1 MGEFLAEEEGLEPP
15 SLTAAVFKTADLPIS
30 LFLQGNTRIEK
41 IELFCQA
48 MLEKHRRLF
57 KFYNMKE
64 PNEKQALESQKI
76 LDLLFSYM
84 PKIAAERK
92 MDNLLVLMADLGRSI
107 VSADRCSLWLVD
119 EDRGE
124 LWTKVAH
131 GVSELRLPIDAGFV
145 GYSVKTAEP
154 LLIKDA
160 YQDPRFDRRSDEKT
174 HYRTTSVMTV
184 PLMDS
189 AGNVMGVFQAINKQG
204 QDELGEAAVFSVQD
218 LERLRLTA
226 VYSAKTVES
235 AMLNM
240 ELEATQREIIHIL
253 GEVSEYRSE
262 ETGDHI
268 QRVAEISYMLAKFL
282 GLPEDESERIRLAAP
297 MHDLG
302 KVGIPDAILNKP
314 GRFTDD
320 EYTIMKTHSE
330 IGYNML
336 HNSKRKLLR
345 FAAEI
350 ARSHH
355 ERWDG
360 RGYPK
365 GIAGEDIP
373 LAGRICSVADVLDAL
388 SSPRCYKQPWPED
401 KVKEEFQKQRG
412 GQFQPELVDV
422 LMEHWDEIYL
432 LYRHDLD

>member
-1 MGEFLAEEEGLEPP
+1 MAEL
-15 SLTAAVFKTADLPIS
+15 D
-30 LFLQGNTRIEK
+30 
-41 IELFCQA
+41 
-48 MLEKHRRLF
+48 
-57 KFYNMKE
+57 
-64 PNEKQALESQKI
+64 EKQVVESQRI
-76 LDLLFSYM
+76 LELLFAYM

-92 MDNLLVLMADLGRSI
+92 MDGLLILMADLGRSI
-107 VSADRCSLWLVD
+107 VAADRCSLWLVD
-119 EDRGE
+119 NDRGE

-131 GVSELRLPIDAGFV
+131 GVSELRIPHDAGFV
-145 GYSVKTAEP
+145 GYSVRTGEP

-184 PLMDS
+184 PLMNS

-204 QDELGEAAVFSVQD
+204 TNEQGEAAVFSIQD
-218 LERLRLTA
+218 LERLSLTA

-253 GEVSEYRSE
+253 GEVSEYRSQ

-268 QRVAEISYMLAKFL
+268 QRVAEISYMLAKFM
-282 GLPEDESERIRLAAP
+282 GLPENEVERIRLAAP

-320 EYTIMKTHSE
+320 EYTVMKTHSE

-345 FAAEI
+345 FAADI

-365 GIAGEDIP
+365 GLAGEEIP
-373 LAGRICSVADVLDAL
+373 LAGRICAVADVLDAL
-388 SSPRCYKQPWPED
+388 SSPRCYKQPWPEE

-412 GQFQPELVDV
+412 AQFQPELVDV
-422 LMEHWDEIYL
+422 LMAHWDEIYS
-432 LYRHDLD
+432 LYRRNSD

>member
-1 MGEFLAEEEGLEPP
+1 MAEL
-15 SLTAAVFKTADLPIS
+15 D
-30 LFLQGNTRIEK
+30 
-41 IELFCQA
+41 
-48 MLEKHRRLF
+48 
-57 KFYNMKE
+57 
-64 PNEKQALESQKI
+64 EKQVVESQRI
-76 LDLLFSYM
+76 LELLFAYM

-92 MDNLLVLMADLGRSI
+92 MDGLLILMADLGRSI
-107 VSADRCSLWLVD
+107 VAADRCSLWLVD
-119 EDRGE
+119 NDRGE

-131 GVSELRLPIDAGFV
+131 GVSELRIPHDAGFV
-145 GYSVKTAEP
+145 GYSVRTGEP

-184 PLMDS
+184 PLMNS

-204 QDELGEAAVFSVQD
+204 TNEQGEAAVFSIQD
-218 LERLRLTA
+218 LERLSLTA

-253 GEVSEYRSE
+253 GEVSEYRSQ

-282 GLPEDESERIRLAAP
+282 GLPENEVERIRLAAP

-320 EYTIMKTHSE
+320 EYTVMKTHSE

-365 GIAGEDIP
+365 GIAGEEIP

-388 SSPRCYKQPWPED
+388 SSPRCYKQPWPEE
-401 KVKEEFQKQRG
+401 KVKEEFLKQRG
-412 GQFQPELVDV
+412 AQFQPELVDV
-422 LMEHWDEIYL
+422 LIEHWDEIYS
-432 LYRHDLD
+432 LYRRDSV

>member
-1 MGEFLAEEEGLEPP
+1 M
-15 SLTAAVFKTADLPIS
+15 T
-30 LFLQGNTRIEK
+30 
-41 IELFCQA
+41 ELD
-48 MLEKHRRLF
+48 
-57 KFYNMKE
+57 
-64 PNEKQALESQKI
+64 EKQVVESQRI
-76 LDLLFSYM
+76 LELLFAYM

-92 MDNLLVLMADLGRSI
+92 MDGLLILMADLGRSI
-107 VSADRCSLWLVD
+107 VAADRCSLWLVD
-119 EDRGE
+119 KDRGE

-131 GVSELRLPIDAGFV
+131 GVSELRIPRDAGFV
-145 GYSVKTAEP
+145 GYSVKTGEP

-184 PLMDS
+184 PLMNS

-204 QDELGEAAVFSVQD
+204 QNEQGEAAVFSIQD
-218 LERLRLTA
+218 LERLSLTA

-253 GEVSEYRSE
+253 GEVSEYRSQ

-282 GLPEDESERIRLAAP
+282 GLPEDEVERIRLAAP

-320 EYTIMKTHSE
+320 EYAIMKTHSE

-388 SSPRCYKQPWPED
+388 SSPRCYKQPWPEE
-401 KVKEEFQKQRG
+401 KVKEEFIKQRG
-412 GQFQPELVDV
+412 AQFQPELVDV
-422 LMEHWDEIYL
+422 LVEHWDEIYS
-432 LYRHDLD
+432 LYRRNSD

>member
-1 MGEFLAEEEGLEPP
+1 M
-15 SLTAAVFKTADLPIS
+15 TD
-30 LFLQGNTRIEK
+30 
-41 IELFCQA
+41 
-48 MLEKHRRLF
+48 MD
-57 KFYNMKE
+57 
-64 PNEKQALESQKI
+64 EKQAVESQRI
-76 LDLLFSYM
+76 LELLFTYM

-92 MDNLLVLMADLGRSI
+92 MDSLLVLMADLGRSI
-107 VSADRCSLWLVD
+107 VAADRCSLWLVD
-119 EDRGE
+119 EDSGE

-131 GVSELRLPIDAGFV
+131 GVSELRIPYNAGFV
-145 GYSVKTAEP
+145 GYSVRTGEP

-174 HYRTTSVMTV
+174 HYRTTSVLTV
-184 PLMDS
+184 PLMNS
-189 AGNVMGVFQAINKQG
+189 AGRVMGVYQAINKQG
-204 QDELGEAAVFSVQD
+204 ENELGESGVFSIQD
-218 LERLRLTA
+218 LERLSLTA

-253 GEVSEYRSE
+253 GEVSEYRSQ

-268 QRVAEISYMLAKFL
+268 QRVAEISYMLAQFL
-282 GLPEDESERIRLAAP
+282 GLPENEVERIRLAAP

-320 EYTIMKTHSE
+320 EYAIMKTHSE

-345 FAAEI
+345 FAADI

-365 GIAGEDIP
+365 GLDGEEIP
-373 LAGRICSVADVLDAL
+373 LAGRICAVADVLDAL
-388 SSPRCYKQPWPED
+388 SSPRCYKQPWPEE

-412 GQFQPELVDV
+412 AQFQPELVDV
-422 LMEHWDEIYL
+422 LMAHWDEIYS
-432 LYRHDLD
+432 LYRRNSD

>member
-1 MGEFLAEEEGLEPP
+1 M
-15 SLTAAVFKTADLPIS
+15 TDLDD
-30 LFLQGNTRIEK
+30 
-41 IELFCQA
+41 
-48 MLEKHRRLF
+48 
-57 KFYNMKE
+57 
-64 PNEKQALESQKI
+64 KQVVESQRI
-76 LDLLFSYM
+76 LELLFAYM

-92 MDNLLVLMADLGRSI
+92 MDGLLILMADLGRSI
-107 VSADRCSLWLVD
+107 VVADRCSLWLVD
-119 EDRGE
+119 NDRGE

-131 GVSELRLPIDAGFV
+131 GVSELRIPHDAGFV
-145 GYSVKTAEP
+145 GYSVRTGEP

-184 PLMDS
+184 PLMNS
-189 AGNVMGVFQAINKQG
+189 AGNVMGVFQAINKRGTNEQ
-204 QDELGEAAVFSVQD
+204 GEAAVFSIQD
-218 LERLRLTA
+218 LERLSLTA

-268 QRVAEISYMLAKFL
+268 QRVAEISSMLAKFL
-282 GLPEDESERIRLAAP
+282 GLPENEVERIRLAAP

-336 HNSKRKLLR
+336 HNSKRQLLR

-365 GIAGEDIP
+365 GISGEEIP

-388 SSPRCYKQPWPED
+388 SSPRCYKQPWPEE
-401 KVKEEFQKQRG
+401 KVKEEFLKQRG
-412 GQFQPELVDV
+412 AQFQPELVDV
-422 LMEHWDEIYL
+422 LMEHWDEIYC
-432 LYRHDLD
+432 LYRRNFD

>member
-1 MGEFLAEEEGLEPP
+1 MAEL
-15 SLTAAVFKTADLPIS
+15 D
-30 LFLQGNTRIEK
+30 
-41 IELFCQA
+41 
-48 MLEKHRRLF
+48 
-57 KFYNMKE
+57 
-64 PNEKQALESQKI
+64 EKQVVESQRI
-76 LDLLFSYM
+76 LELLFAYM

-92 MDNLLVLMADLGRSI
+92 MDGLLILMADLGRSI
-107 VSADRCSLWLVD
+107 VAADRCSLWLVD
-119 EDRGE
+119 NDRGE

-131 GVSELRLPIDAGFV
+131 GVSELRIPHDAGFV
-145 GYSVKTAEP
+145 GYSVRTGEP

-184 PLMDS
+184 PLMNS

-204 QDELGEAAVFSVQD
+204 TNEQGEAAVFSIQD
-218 LERLRLTA
+218 LERLSLTA

-253 GEVSEYRSE
+253 GEVSEYRSQ

-268 QRVAEISYMLAKFL
+268 QRVAEISYMLAKFM
-282 GLPEDESERIRLAAP
+282 GLPENEVERIRLAAP

-320 EYTIMKTHSE
+320 EYTVMKTHSE

-365 GIAGEDIP
+365 GIAGEEIP

-388 SSPRCYKQPWPED
+388 SSPRCYEQPWPEE
-401 KVKEEFQKQRG
+401 KVKEEFLKQRG
-412 GQFQPELVDV
+412 AQFQPELVDV
-422 LMEHWDEIYL
+422 LIEHWDEIYS
-432 LYRHDLD
+432 LYRRDSV

>member
-1 MGEFLAEEEGLEPP
+1 MTELE
-15 SLTAAVFKTADLPIS
+15 D
-30 LFLQGNTRIEK
+30 
-41 IELFCQA
+41 
-48 MLEKHRRLF
+48 
-57 KFYNMKE
+57 
-64 PNEKQALESQKI
+64 KQVVESQRI
-76 LDLLFSYM
+76 LELLFSYM

-119 EDRGE
+119 EDNGE

-131 GVSELRLPIDAGFV
+131 GVSELRIPLNAGFV
-145 GYSVKTAEP
+145 GYSVRTGEP

-184 PLMDS
+184 PLMNS
-189 AGNVMGVFQAINKQG
+189 MGHVMGVFQAINRQG
-204 QDELGEAAVFSVQD
+204 VNEKGEQDVFSIQD
-218 LERLRLTA
+218 LERLSLTA

-235 AMLNM
+235 AMLNA

-253 GEVSEYRSE
+253 GDASESRSQ

-268 QRVAEISYMLAKFL
+268 QRVAEISYTLAKL
-282 GLPEDESERIRLAAP
+282 IGLPEEDVDNIRLAAP

-314 GRFTDD
+314 GRFTDE
-320 EYTIMKTHSE
+320 EYAIMKSHSE
-330 IGYNML
+330 KGYNML
-336 HNSKRKLLR
+336 CNSKRKLLR

-360 RGYPK
+360 RGYPR
-365 GIAGEDIP
+365 GIAGEEIP
-373 LAGRICSVADVLDAL
+373 LAGRICAIADVLDAL
-388 SSPRCYKQPWPED
+388 SSPRCYKQPWPEE
-401 KVKEEFQKQRG
+401 KVKEEFIKQRG
-412 GQFQPELVDV
+412 AQFQPELVDV
-422 LMEHWDEIYL
+422 LIEHWDEIYGV
-432 LYRHDLD
+432 YRREAARSFQ

>member
-1 MGEFLAEEEGLEPP
+1 MTGL
-15 SLTAAVFKTADLPIS
+15 D
-30 LFLQGNTRIEK
+30 EK
-41 IELFCQA
+41 EVV
-48 MLEKHRRLF
+48 
-57 KFYNMKE
+57 
-64 PNEKQALESQKI
+64 ESQRI
-76 LDLLFSYM
+76 LELLFAYM

-92 MDNLLVLMADLGRSI
+92 MDSLLVLMADLGRSI
-107 VSADRCSLWLVD
+107 VMADRCSLWLVD
-119 EDRGE
+119 EDSGE

-131 GVSELRLPIDAGFV
+131 GVSELRIPYNAGFV
-145 GYSVKTAEP
+145 GYTVRTGEP

-174 HYRTTSVMTV
+174 HYRTTSVLTV
-184 PLMDS
+184 PLMNS
-189 AGNVMGVFQAINKQG
+189 AGGVMGVYQAINKQG
-204 QDELGEAAVFSVQD
+204 ENELGEAGVFSIQD
-218 LERLRLTA
+218 LERLSLTA

-253 GEVSEYRSE
+253 GEVSEYRSQ

-268 QRVAEISYMLAKFL
+268 QRVAEISCMLAKFL
-282 GLPEDESERIRLAAP
+282 ELPETEVERIRLATP

-365 GIAGEDIP
+365 GLAGEEIP
-373 LAGRICSVADVLDAL
+373 LAGRICSIADVLDAL
-388 SSPRCYKQPWPED
+388 SSPRCYKQPWPEE
-401 KVKEEFQKQRG
+401 KVKDEFLKQRG

-422 LMEHWDEIYL
+422 LMEHWDEIYSH
-432 LYRHDLD
+432 YRR

>member
-1 MGEFLAEEEGLEPP
+1 MTGL
-15 SLTAAVFKTADLPIS
+15 D
-30 LFLQGNTRIEK
+30 EK
-41 IELFCQA
+41 EVV
-48 MLEKHRRLF
+48 
-57 KFYNMKE
+57 
-64 PNEKQALESQKI
+64 ESQRI
-76 LDLLFSYM
+76 LELLFAYM

-92 MDNLLVLMADLGRSI
+92 MDSLLVLMADLGRSI
-107 VSADRCSLWLVD
+107 VMADRCSLWLVD
-119 EDRGE
+119 EDSGE

-131 GVSELRLPIDAGFV
+131 GVSELRIPYNAGFV
-145 GYSVKTAEP
+145 GYSVRTGEP

-174 HYRTTSVMTV
+174 HYRTTSVLTV
-184 PLMDS
+184 PLMNS
-189 AGNVMGVFQAINKQG
+189 AGGVMGVYQAINKQG
-204 QDELGEAAVFSVQD
+204 ENELGETGVFSIQD
-218 LERLRLTA
+218 LERLSLTA

-253 GEVSEYRSE
+253 GEVSEYRSQ

-268 QRVAEISYMLAKFL
+268 QRVAEISCMLAKFL
-282 GLPEDESERIRLAAP
+282 KLPENEVERIRLATP

-365 GIAGEDIP
+365 GLAGEEIP
-373 LAGRICSVADVLDAL
+373 LAGRICSIADVLDAL
-388 SSPRCYKQPWPED
+388 SSPRCYKQPWPEE
-401 KVKEEFQKQRG
+401 KVKDEFLKQRG

-422 LMEHWDEIYL
+422 LMEHWDEIYSH
-432 LYRHDLD
+432 YRR

>member
-131 GVSELRLPIDAGFV
+131 GVSELRIPIDAGFV

-422 LMEHWDEIYL
+422 LMEHWDEIYR
-432 LYRHDLD
+432 LYRHDPD

>member
-1 MGEFLAEEEGLEPP
+1 MTGL
-15 SLTAAVFKTADLPIS
+15 D
-30 LFLQGNTRIEK
+30 EK
-41 IELFCQA
+41 EVV
-48 MLEKHRRLF
+48 
-57 KFYNMKE
+57 
-64 PNEKQALESQKI
+64 ESQRI
-76 LDLLFSYM
+76 LELLFAYM

-92 MDNLLVLMADLGRSI
+92 MDSLLVLMADLGRSI
-107 VSADRCSLWLVD
+107 VMADRCSLWLVD
-119 EDRGE
+119 EDSGE

-131 GVSELRLPIDAGFV
+131 GVSELRIPYNAGFV
-145 GYSVKTAEP
+145 GYSVRTGEP

-174 HYRTTSVMTV
+174 HYRTTSVLTV

-189 AGNVMGVFQAINKQG
+189 AGGVMGVYQAINKQG
-204 QDELGEAAVFSVQD
+204 ENELGETGVFSIQD
-218 LERLRLTA
+218 LERLSLTA

-253 GEVSEYRSE
+253 GEVSEYRSQ

-268 QRVAEISYMLAKFL
+268 QRVAEISCMLAKFL
-282 GLPEDESERIRLAAP
+282 KLPENEVERIRLATP

-365 GIAGEDIP
+365 GLAGEEIP
-373 LAGRICSVADVLDAL
+373 LAGRICSIADVLDAL
-388 SSPRCYKQPWPED
+388 SSPRCYKQPWPEE
-401 KVKEEFQKQRG
+401 KVKAEFLKQRG

-422 LMEHWDEIYL
+422 LMEHWDEIYSH
-432 LYRHDLD
+432 YRR

>member
-1 MGEFLAEEEGLEPP
+1 
-15 SLTAAVFKTADLPIS
+15 
-30 LFLQGNTRIEK
+30 
-41 IELFCQA
+41 
-48 MLEKHRRLF
+48 
-57 KFYNMKE
+57 MKE

-131 GVSELRLPIDAGFV
+131 GVSELRIPIDAGFV

-204 QDELGEAAVFSVQD
+204 QDELGEAALFSVQD

-422 LMEHWDEIYL
+422 LMEHWDEIYR
-432 LYRHDLD
+432 LYRHDPD

>member
-1 MGEFLAEEEGLEPP
+1 M
-15 SLTAAVFKTADLPIS
+15 TDLDD
-30 LFLQGNTRIEK
+30 
-41 IELFCQA
+41 
-48 MLEKHRRLF
+48 
-57 KFYNMKE
+57 
-64 PNEKQALESQKI
+64 KQVVESQRI
-76 LDLLFSYM
+76 LELLFAYM

-92 MDNLLVLMADLGRSI
+92 MDGLLILMADLGRSI
-107 VSADRCSLWLVD
+107 VVADRCSLWLVD
-119 EDRGE
+119 NDRGE

-131 GVSELRLPIDAGFV
+131 GVSELRIPHDAGFV
-145 GYSVKTAEP
+145 GYSVRTGEP

-184 PLMDS
+184 PLMNS
-189 AGNVMGVFQAINKQG
+189 AGNVMGVFQAINKRGTNEQ
-204 QDELGEAAVFSVQD
+204 GEAAVFSIQD
-218 LERLRLTA
+218 LERLSLTA

-268 QRVAEISYMLAKFL
+268 QRVAEISSMLAKFL
-282 GLPEDESERIRLAAP
+282 GLPENEVERIRLAAP

-336 HNSKRKLLR
+336 HNSKRQLLR

-365 GIAGEDIP
+365 GISGEEIP

-388 SSPRCYKQPWPED
+388 SSPRCYKQPWPEE
-401 KVKEEFQKQRG
+401 KVKEEFLKQRG
-412 GQFQPELVDV
+412 AQFQPELVDV
-422 LMEHWDEIYL
+422 LMEHWDEIYC
-432 LYRHDLD
+432 LYRHNFD

>member
-1 MGEFLAEEEGLEPP
+1 MTGL
-15 SLTAAVFKTADLPIS
+15 D
-30 LFLQGNTRIEK
+30 EK
-41 IELFCQA
+41 EVV
-48 MLEKHRRLF
+48 
-57 KFYNMKE
+57 
-64 PNEKQALESQKI
+64 ESQRI
-76 LDLLFSYM
+76 LELLFAYM

-92 MDNLLVLMADLGRSI
+92 MDSLLVLMADLGRSI
-107 VSADRCSLWLVD
+107 VMADRCSLWLVD
-119 EDRGE
+119 EDSGE

-131 GVSELRLPIDAGFV
+131 GVSELRIPYNAGFV
-145 GYSVKTAEP
+145 GYSVRTGEP

-174 HYRTTSVMTV
+174 HYRTTSVLTV

-189 AGNVMGVFQAINKQG
+189 AGGVMGVYQAINKQG
-204 QDELGEAAVFSVQD
+204 ENELGETGVFSIQD
-218 LERLRLTA
+218 LERLSLTA

-253 GEVSEYRSE
+253 GEVSEYRSQ

-268 QRVAEISYMLAKFL
+268 QRVAEISCMLAKFL
-282 GLPEDESERIRLAAP
+282 KLPENEVERIRLATP

-365 GIAGEDIP
+365 GLAGEEIP
-373 LAGRICSVADVLDAL
+373 LAGRICSIADVLDAL
-388 SSPRCYKQPWPED
+388 SSPRCYKQPWPEE
-401 KVKEEFQKQRG
+401 KVKDEFLKQRG

-422 LMEHWDEIYL
+422 LMEHWDEIYSH
-432 LYRHDLD
+432 YRR

>member
-1 MGEFLAEEEGLEPP
+1 MTEQ
-15 SLTAAVFKTADLPIS
+15 VD
-30 LFLQGNTRIEK
+30 
-41 IELFCQA
+41 
-48 MLEKHRRLF
+48 KHVV
-57 KFYNMKE
+57 
-64 PNEKQALESQKI
+64 ESQRI
-76 LDLLFSYM
+76 LELLFSYM

-107 VSADRCSLWLVD
+107 VAADRCSLWLVD
-119 EDRGE
+119 EDGGV

-131 GVSELRLPIDAGFV
+131 GVSELRIPLNAGFV
-145 GYSVKTAEP
+145 GYSVRTGEP

-184 PLMDS
+184 PLMNS
-189 AGNVMGVFQAINKQG
+189 MGHVMGVFQAINKQG
-204 QDELGEAAVFSVQD
+204 VDDLGEPEVFSIQD
-218 LERLRLTA
+218 LERLSLTA

-235 AMLNM
+235 AMLNA

-253 GEVSEYRSE
+253 GEVSEYRSQ

-268 QRVAEISYMLAKFL
+268 QRVAEISYILAKL
-282 GLPEDESERIRLAAP
+282 IGLPEEEVERIRLAAP

-320 EYTIMKTHSE
+320 EYTIMKSHSE

-336 HNSKRKLLR
+336 CNSKRKLLR

-360 RGYPK
+360 HGYPK
-365 GIAGEDIP
+365 GISGEEIP
-373 LAGRICSVADVLDAL
+373 LAGRICAVADVLDAL
-388 SSPRCYKQPWPED
+388 SSPRCYKQPWPEER
-401 KVKEEFQKQRG
+401 VKEEFIKQRG
-412 GQFQPELVDV
+412 AQFQPELVDA
-422 LMEHWDEIYL
+422 LIEHWDEIYGV
-432 LYRHDLD
+432 YRREAARYSL

>member
-1 MGEFLAEEEGLEPP
+1 MAEL
-15 SLTAAVFKTADLPIS
+15 D
-30 LFLQGNTRIEK
+30 
-41 IELFCQA
+41 
-48 MLEKHRRLF
+48 
-57 KFYNMKE
+57 
-64 PNEKQALESQKI
+64 EKQVVESQRI
-76 LDLLFSYM
+76 LELLFAYM

-92 MDNLLVLMADLGRSI
+92 MDGLLILMADLGRSI
-107 VSADRCSLWLVD
+107 VAADRCSLWLVD
-119 EDRGE
+119 NDRGE

-131 GVSELRLPIDAGFV
+131 GVSELRIPHDAGFV
-145 GYSVKTAEP
+145 GYSVRTGEP

-184 PLMDS
+184 PLMNS

-204 QDELGEAAVFSVQD
+204 TNEQGEAAVFSIQD
-218 LERLRLTA
+218 LERLSLTA

-253 GEVSEYRSE
+253 GEVSEYRSQ

-282 GLPEDESERIRLAAP
+282 GLPENEVERIRLAAP

-320 EYTIMKTHSE
+320 EYAIMKTHSE

-350 ARSHH
+350 SRSHH

-365 GIAGEDIP
+365 GIAGEEIP

-388 SSPRCYKQPWPED
+388 SSPRCYKQPWPEE
-401 KVKEEFQKQRG
+401 KVKEEFLKQRG
-412 GQFQPELVDV
+412 AQFQPELVDV
-422 LMEHWDEIYL
+422 LMEHWDEIYS
-432 LYRHDLD
+432 LYRRNPE

>member
-1 MGEFLAEEEGLEPP
+1 M
-15 SLTAAVFKTADLPIS
+15 D
-30 LFLQGNTRIEK
+30 
-41 IELFCQA
+41 
-48 MLEKHRRLF
+48 
-57 KFYNMKE
+57 
-64 PNEKQALESQKI
+64 EKQAVESQRI
-76 LDLLFSYM
+76 LELLFTYM

-92 MDNLLVLMADLGRSI
+92 MDSLLVLMADLGRSI
-107 VSADRCSLWLVD
+107 VAADRCSLWLVD
-119 EDRGE
+119 EDNGE

-131 GVSELRLPIDAGFV
+131 GVSELRIPLNAGFV
-145 GYSVKTAEP
+145 GYSVRTGEP

-174 HYRTTSVMTV
+174 HYRTTSVLTV
-184 PLMDS
+184 PLMNS
-189 AGNVMGVFQAINKQG
+189 AGHVMGVYQAINKQG
-204 QDELGEAAVFSVQD
+204 ENELGEKGVFSIRD
-218 LERLRLTA
+218 LERLSLTA

-253 GEVSEYRSE
+253 GEVSEYRSQ

-282 GLPEDESERIRLAAP
+282 GLPEDEVDRIRLAAP

-345 FAAEI
+345 FAADI

-365 GIAGEDIP
+365 GISGEEIP

-388 SSPRCYKQPWPED
+388 SSPRCYKQPWPEE
-401 KVKEEFQKQRG
+401 KVKEEFLKQRG
-412 GQFQPELVDV
+412 AQFQPELVDV
-422 LMEHWDEIYL
+422 LIEHWDEIYS
-432 LYRHDLD
+432 LYRHDAD

>member
-1 MGEFLAEEEGLEPP
+1 M
-15 SLTAAVFKTADLPIS
+15 TDLDD
-30 LFLQGNTRIEK
+30 
-41 IELFCQA
+41 
-48 MLEKHRRLF
+48 
-57 KFYNMKE
+57 
-64 PNEKQALESQKI
+64 KQVVESQRI
-76 LDLLFSYM
+76 LELLFAYM

-92 MDNLLVLMADLGRSI
+92 MDGLLILMADLGRSI
-107 VSADRCSLWLVD
+107 VAADRCSLWLVD
-119 EDRGE
+119 NDRGE

-131 GVSELRLPIDAGFV
+131 GVSELRIPHDAGFV
-145 GYSVKTAEP
+145 GYSVRTGEP

-184 PLMDS
+184 PLMNS
-189 AGNVMGVFQAINKQG
+189 AGNVMGVFQAINKRGTNEQ
-204 QDELGEAAVFSVQD
+204 GEAAVFSIQD
-218 LERLRLTA
+218 LERLCLTA

-268 QRVAEISYMLAKFL
+268 QRVAEISSMLAKFL
-282 GLPEDESERIRLAAP
+282 GLPENEVERIRLAAP

-336 HNSKRKLLR
+336 HNSKRQLLR

-365 GIAGEDIP
+365 GISGEEIP

-388 SSPRCYKQPWPED
+388 SSPRCYKQPWPEE
-401 KVKEEFQKQRG
+401 KVKEEFLKQRG
-412 GQFQPELVDV
+412 AQFQPELVDV
-422 LMEHWDEIYL
+422 LMEHWDEIYC
-432 LYRHDLD
+432 LYRRNFD

>member
-1 MGEFLAEEEGLEPP
+1 M
-15 SLTAAVFKTADLPIS
+15 T
-30 LFLQGNTRIEK
+30 
-41 IELFCQA
+41 ELD
-48 MLEKHRRLF
+48 
-57 KFYNMKE
+57 
-64 PNEKQALESQKI
+64 EKQAVESQRI
-76 LDLLFSYM
+76 LELLFAYM

-92 MDNLLVLMADLGRSI
+92 MDGLLILMADLGRSI

-119 EDRGE
+119 KDRGE

-131 GVSELRLPIDAGFV
+131 GVSELRIPKDAGFV
-145 GYSVKTAEP
+145 GYSVRTGEP

-160 YQDPRFDRRSDEKT
+160 YQDPRFDHRSDEKT

-204 QDELGEAAVFSVQD
+204 QDELGEPAVFSVQD

-240 ELEATQREIIHIL
+240 ELEATQQEIIHIL

-268 QRVAEISYMLAKFL
+268 QRVAEISGILARYF
-282 GLPEDESERIRLAAP
+282 GLPDKEVERIRLAAP

-314 GRFTDD
+314 GRFTEE
-320 EYTIMKTHSE
+320 EYAVMKKHSE

-336 HNSKRKLLR
+336 SGSKRKLLR
-345 FAAEI
+345 FAASI

-360 RGYPK
+360 KGYPA
-365 GIAGEDIP
+365 GLAGEDIP

-388 SSPRCYKQPWPED
+388 SSPRCYKQPWPEE
-401 KVKEEFQKQRG
+401 KVKAEFLKQRG
-412 GQFQPELVDV
+412 TQFQPELVDV
-422 LMEHWDEIYL
+422 LMEHWDEIYS
-432 LYRHDLD
+432 LYRHNSN